1 MRNARRLRCFAC
13 GLVLCFLLPPAPLH
27 AQADVQKT
35 VREFLQAW
43 YVDRKSPEELRSY
56 VAKDNGFTLAQQAQ
70 PSKALATAAQVDPV
84 NQLFTGAFTKR
95 PMGVELALPKTLNEV
110 IEFSPPKIPAKKQAA
125 NQAAMPSTDTLL
137 KDCMASIE
145 FALCKPEQT
154 PKGALLPASKPSGKD
169 PVANYLW
176 HLSQDY
182 KNKLY
187 IVLYSTKGA
196 GLLRETAIL
205 YWIQEDNSWKLAAFE
220 GTNW

>member
-1 MRNARRLRCFAC
+1 MRNARRLKYLAS
-13 GLVLCFLLPPAPLH
+13 GLALCFLLPPAPLY

-43 YVDRKSPEELRSY
+43 YLDRKTPEELRSY
-56 VAKDNGFTLAQQAQ
+56 VAKDNGFNLAP
-70 PSKALATAAQVDPV
+70 PSTARAAAASPDPV
-84 NQLFTGAFTKR
+84 NRLFTGAFTKG
-95 PMGVELALPKTLNEV
+95 PNAADLAAQPKTLNEL
-110 IEFSPPKIPAKKQAA
+110 IEFSRPKIPAKKQG
-125 NQAAMPSTDTLL
+125 AMPSTDTLL
-137 KDCMASIE
+137 KDCMATIE

-154 PKGALLPASKPSGKD
+154 PKGSVLPASKPSGKD

-187 IVLYSTKGA
+187 IVFYSTKGP